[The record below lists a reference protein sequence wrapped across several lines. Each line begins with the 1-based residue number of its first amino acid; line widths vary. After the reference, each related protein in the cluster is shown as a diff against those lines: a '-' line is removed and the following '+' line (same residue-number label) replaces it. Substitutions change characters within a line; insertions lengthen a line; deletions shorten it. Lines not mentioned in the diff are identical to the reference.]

1 MKLNLGQIKTLII
14 LILLAIIA
22 GQGMWV
28 YNMYGAYRAQL
39 SLALNASIETAVLRE
54 GSGRY
59 EQVGGTI
66 VQSKS
71 PRAYGQDT
79 TRYITKTIHTED
91 TTFQATFDRF
101 DPNSDFKMFQFL
113 IKDEL
118 PVNLS
123 NLDSILRLELAARKF
138 LLSQT
143 YVEYLDLNTNEVIN
157 TSYTSASKSQG
168 FIASGIVVMDIFKSI
183 GIKAYAQSPTYAI
196 LRLMAFQLG
205 LSVILITICT
215 GFLFMIIRTF
225 FWKEKE
231 EIMRQDSV
239 NAMTHEFKRPIS
251 SALAQASLI
260 PYYLNKEEDGKV
272 QQYATNIMLELN
284 KLTSYTERVQKLSNN
299 SKEHIHLTKIDID
312 IRDFFQSIAKKYTNT
327 HDTDNK
333 TVTIR
338 LDITAS
344 RTHIA
349 ADLLHFSNMIE
360 NLIENAIKYSSSN
373 LMIDISIRDRT
384 DSWKISIKDNGFGI
398 PPKEIAQVFDRFYRG
413 AAKEVQRSAG
423 FGLGLTYVKAL
434 AEAHGGTIEVESKF
448 GEGSEFVLYLP

>member
-39 SLALNASIETAVLRE
+39 SLALNASIEAAVLRE
-54 GSGRY
+54 ISGRH
-59 EQVGGTI
+59 EQLGGTF
-66 VQSKS
+66 VNS
-71 PRAYGQDT
+71 PLTYGQDT
-79 TRYITKTIHTED
+79 ARYVTKTIRTED
-91 TTFQATFDRF
+91 TTFQVTFDRF
-101 DPNSDFKMFQFL
+101 DPHSDYKLMQFL
-113 IKDEL
+113 FNRDGI
-118 PVNLS
+118 PVNVKA
-123 NLDSILRLELAARKF
+123 LDSIFRLELAARRFPVSATYIDYIDLKVDRLISSSYAAMPGKQS
-138 LLSQT
+138 LLASDLVVIDILKT
-143 YVEYLDLNTNEVIN
+143 LGIRAYVENSTY
-157 TSYTSASKSQG
+157 
-168 FIASGIVVMDIFKSI
+168 SI
-183 GIKAYAQSPTYAI
+183 LKM
-196 LRLMAFQLG
+196 MAFQLL
-205 LSVILITICT
+205 LSAVLITICIT
-215 GFLFMIIRTF
+215 FLFMIIRTF

-231 EIMRQDSV
+231 EIMRQGSV

-327 HDTDNK
+327 PDTDNK